1 MNFYIL
7 INIYFIV
14 NCVLKYIKM
23 SKRVNSRNK
32 LIKFKYTIGNNS
44 KTLLMEFHGQTKIK
58 TIKNII

>member
-1 MNFYIL
+1 
-7 INIYFIV
+7 
-14 NCVLKYIKM
+14 M

-44 KTLLMEFHGQTKIK
+44 KTLLMEFNGQTKIK